1 MLFSSLIKFIRGVIS
16 VWLMHSYF
24 SKEPTKRME
33 YCTNLACSWMQDL
46 TLLELFGHFI
56 KIVERFFQKN
66 NRVSQQNNSAEIND
80 ESTSLRD
87 TGAQSKKKKENAI
100 ENNYKDK

>member
-1 MLFSSLIKFIRGVIS
+1 ME
-16 VWLMHSYF
+16 YF
-24 SKEPTKRME
+24 S
-33 YCTNLACSWMQDL
+33 NLACSWKQAL